1 MELSPAVS
9 EKIAELLKNSGLLS
23 SDRYIKITT
32 QCSQD
37 KGKIVNELLKKK
49 FVTEDDIVKA
59 ISRNF
64 AIKKFDLSVENVK
77 PEAIKSLPAAFIKK
91 EKIVPFELEGDV
103 LNVAIA
109 DPSKMV
115 LLTKIKSLSNKNV
128 NFFVTTFT
136 NIERTISS
144 RIFDISN
151 LPQQKPKLIL
161 DEKNKSIQE
170 DKKIDDVSTTNIIQF
185 VDTLFFQG
193 LRAGASDI
201 HIEVFRHKTAR
212 IRFRIDGIMQVQK
225 GLSEQLTENYN
236 AVITRL
242 KIMASCD
249 ISEQRLPQDGS
260 ISVQDKDQGGID
272 VDVRFNTLPTKFGER
287 IVMRL
292 LRGSNVI
299 ELDKIGIPKLELNK
313 FIKAIESPQGMIL
326 VTGPT
331 GSGKT
336 TTLYAALQHI
346 NNPKIN
352 ILTAEDPIE
361 YTVEGISQIQAN
373 EGIGLTFPNILRSFL
388 RQDPEVILVGE
399 IRDKE
404 TVDIALKAALTGHLL
419 LSTLHTRDAVSTII
433 RLTNMGVPN
442 FMIAG
447 ALNMVVAQRLARR
460 ICSNCKTLDATINQ
474 GQLKELGFKQS
485 EIDKV
490 KVYKGTGCQECGDT
504 GYLGRQGVYEILEI
518 NQELQSAI
526 VEEKKASELL
536 IIARKNGF
544 KTLDEIARTHVQNGI
559 ISYEEFLRTITIS
572 N

>member
-1 MELSPAVS
+1 MELSPAAS

-77 PEAIKSLPAAFIKK
+77 PEAIKSLPTAFIKK

>member
-77 PEAIKSLPAAFIKK
+77 PEAIKSLPTAFIEK
-91 EKIVPFELEGDV
+91 EKIVPFELEDDV

-151 LPQQKPKLIL
+151 LPQQKPKLTL

-170 DKKIDDVSTTNIIQF
+170 GKKIDDVSTTNIIQF

>member
-77 PEAIKSLPAAFIKK
+77 PEAIKSLPTAFIEK

-151 LPQQKPKLIL
+151 LPQQKPKLTL
-161 DEKNKSIQE
+161 DEKNKSNQE
-170 DKKIDDVSTTNIIQF
+170 GKKIDDVSTTNIIQF

>member
-77 PEAIKSLPAAFIKK
+77 PEAIKSLPTAFIKK

-151 LPQQKPKLIL
+151 LPQQKPKLTP
-161 DEKNKSIQE
+161 DEKNKSNQE
-170 DKKIDDVSTTNIIQF
+170 GKKIDDVSTTNIIQF

-490 KVYKGTGCQECGDT
+490 KVYKGAGCQECGDT

>member
-77 PEAIKSLPAAFIKK
+77 PEAIKSLPTTFIKK

-170 DKKIDDVSTTNIIQF
+170 GKKIDDVSTTNIIQF

>member
-1 MELSPAVS
+1 
-9 EKIAELLKNSGLLS
+9 
-23 SDRYIKITT
+23 
-32 QCSQD
+32 
-37 KGKIVNELLKKK
+37 
-49 FVTEDDIVKA
+49 
-59 ISRNF
+59 
-64 AIKKFDLSVENVK
+64 
-77 PEAIKSLPAAFIKK
+77 
-91 EKIVPFELEGDV
+91 
-103 LNVAIA
+103 
-109 DPSKMV
+109 
-115 LLTKIKSLSNKNV
+115 
-128 NFFVTTFT
+128 
-136 NIERTISS
+136 
-144 RIFDISN
+144 
-151 LPQQKPKLIL
+151 
-161 DEKNKSIQE
+161 
-170 DKKIDDVSTTNIIQF
+170 
-185 VDTLFFQG
+185 
-193 LRAGASDI
+193 
-201 HIEVFRHKTAR
+201 
-212 IRFRIDGIMQVQK
+212 
-225 GLSEQLTENYN
+225 
-236 AVITRL
+236 
-242 KIMASCD
+242 
-249 ISEQRLPQDGS
+249 
-260 ISVQDKDQGGID
+260 
-272 VDVRFNTLPTKFGER
+272 
-287 IVMRL
+287 MRL

-336 TTLYAALQHI
+336 TKLYAALQPI

>member
-77 PEAIKSLPAAFIKK
+77 PEAIKSLPTAFIEK

-151 LPQQKPKLIL
+151 LPQQKPKLTP
-161 DEKNKSIQE
+161 DEKNKSNQE
-170 DKKIDDVSTTNIIQF
+170 GKKIDDVSTTNIIQF

>member
-77 PEAIKSLPAAFIKK
+77 PEAIKSLPTAFIKK

-151 LPQQKPKLIL
+151 LPQQKPKLTP
-161 DEKNKSIQE
+161 DEKNKSNQE
-170 DKKIDDVSTTNIIQF
+170 GKKIDDVSTTNIIQF

>member
-64 AIKKFDLSVENVK
+64 AIKKFDLSVANVK
-77 PEAIKSLPAAFIKK
+77 PEAIKSLPTAFIKK

-151 LPQQKPKLIL
+151 LPQQKPKLTL
-161 DEKNKSIQE
+161 NEKNKSIQE
-170 DKKIDDVSTTNIIQF
+170 GKKIDDVSTTNIIQF

-346 NNPKIN
+346 NSPKIN

-490 KVYKGTGCQECGDT
+490 KVYKGVGCQECGDT

-536 IIARKNGF
+536 VIARKNGF

>member
-1 MELSPAVS
+1 
-9 EKIAELLKNSGLLS
+9 LLS

-77 PEAIKSLPAAFIKK
+77 PEAIKSLPTAFIKK

>member
-77 PEAIKSLPAAFIKK
+77 PEAIKSLPTAFIKK

-151 LPQQKPKLIL
+151 LPQQKPKLTL

-170 DKKIDDVSTTNIIQF
+170 GKKIDDVSTTNIIQF

>member
-77 PEAIKSLPAAFIKK
+77 PEAIKSLPTTFIKK

-151 LPQQKPKLIL
+151 LPQQKPKLTP
-161 DEKNKSIQE
+161 DEKNKSNQE
-170 DKKIDDVSTTNIIQF
+170 GKKIDDVSTTNIIQF

>member
-77 PEAIKSLPAAFIKK
+77 PEAIKSLPTAFIEK
-91 EKIVPFELEGDV
+91 EKIVPFELEDDV

-151 LPQQKPKLIL
+151 LPQQKPKLTP
-161 DEKNKSIQE
+161 DEKNKSNQE
-170 DKKIDDVSTTNIIQF
+170 GKKIDDVSTTNIIQF

>member
-151 LPQQKPKLIL
+151 LPQQKPKLTL
-161 DEKNKSIQE
+161 DEKNKSNQE
-170 DKKIDDVSTTNIIQF
+170 GKKIDDVSTTNIIQF

>member
-77 PEAIKSLPAAFIKK
+77 PEAIKSLPTAFIKK

-151 LPQQKPKLIL
+151 LPQQKPKLTL
-161 DEKNKSIQE
+161 DEKNKSNQE
-170 DKKIDDVSTTNIIQF
+170 GKKIDDVSTTNIIQF

>member
-77 PEAIKSLPAAFIKK
+77 PEAIKSLPTTFIKK

-151 LPQQKPKLIL
+151 LPQQKPKLTL

-170 DKKIDDVSTTNIIQF
+170 GKKIDDVSTTNIIQF

>member
-77 PEAIKSLPAAFIKK
+77 PEAIKSLPTAFIKK

-151 LPQQKPKLIL
+151 LPQQKPKLTL

-170 DKKIDDVSTTNIIQF
+170 GKKIDDVSTTNIIQF

-490 KVYKGTGCQECGDT
+490 KVYKGAGCQECGDT

>member
-77 PEAIKSLPAAFIKK
+77 PEAIKSLPTAFIKK

-170 DKKIDDVSTTNIIQF
+170 GKKIDDVSTTNIIQF

>member
-77 PEAIKSLPAAFIKK
+77 PEAIKSLPTAFIEK

-151 LPQQKPKLIL
+151 LPQQKPKLTL

-170 DKKIDDVSTTNIIQF
+170 GKKIDDVSTTNIIQF

>member
-77 PEAIKSLPAAFIKK
+77 PEAIKSLPTAFIKK

-151 LPQQKPKLIL
+151 LPQQKPKLTL

-170 DKKIDDVSTTNIIQF
+170 GKKIDDVSTTNIIQF

-447 ALNMVVAQRLARR
+447 ALNMVVAQRLARK

>member
-77 PEAIKSLPAAFIKK
+77 PEAIKSLPTAFIEK

-170 DKKIDDVSTTNIIQF
+170 GKKIDDVSTTNIIQF

>member
-77 PEAIKSLPAAFIKK
+77 PEAIKSLPTTFIKK

-151 LPQQKPKLIL
+151 LPQQKPKLTL
-161 DEKNKSIQE
+161 DEKNKSNQE
-170 DKKIDDVSTTNIIQF
+170 GKKIDDVSTTNIIQF

-447 ALNMVVAQRLARR
+447 ALNMVVAQRLARK

>member
-77 PEAIKSLPAAFIKK
+77 PEAIKSLPTAFIKK

>member
-77 PEAIKSLPAAFIKK
+77 PEAIKSLPTTFIKK

-151 LPQQKPKLIL
+151 LPQQKPKLTL
-161 DEKNKSIQE
+161 DEKNKSNQE
-170 DKKIDDVSTTNIIQF
+170 GKKIDDVSTTNIIQF

>member
-77 PEAIKSLPAAFIKK
+77 PEAIKSLPTAFIEK

-151 LPQQKPKLIL
+151 LPQQKPKLTL
-161 DEKNKSIQE
+161 DEKNKSNQE
-170 DKKIDDVSTTNIIQF
+170 GKKIDDVSTTNIIQF

-490 KVYKGTGCQECGDT
+490 KVYKGAGCQECGDT

>member
-77 PEAIKSLPAAFIKK
+77 PEAIKSLPTTFIKK

>member
-77 PEAIKSLPAAFIKK
+77 PEAIKSLPTAFIKK

-151 LPQQKPKLIL
+151 LPQQKPKLTL
-161 DEKNKSIQE
+161 DEKNKSNQE
-170 DKKIDDVSTTNIIQF
+170 GKKIDDVSTTNIIQF

-447 ALNMVVAQRLARR
+447 ALNMVVAQRLARK

>member
-77 PEAIKSLPAAFIKK
+77 PEAIKSLPTAFIKK

-151 LPQQKPKLIL
+151 LPQQKPKLTL

-490 KVYKGTGCQECGDT
+490 KVYKGAGCQECGDT